1 MHWSSCGSPGWPR
14 CPVLRADGDL
24 HAPNWEPALEVGR
37 GWGRGGWGQ
46 GRAGRQAPGTGRNSC
61 RTLCSQTAA
70 PLRALRPRR
79 QELRPRKPSRAG
91 GWALPLGARPPTTR
105 HAPPPHTPRLHHHS
119 WAPCPGAAWS
129 LGPVQPDRYVA
140 AAPVGSARP
149 PCFLQACPAPA
160 TKSTSPAPHPHEV
173 PPPHPGRDRPPRQPA
188 GHGTEQTQQTTPSE
202 KQLNLCASA
211 PSAVLR
217 RPLQHG
223 RPQAPRGDKC
233 SASGTDSE
241 LCNQKSLQGNP
252 DFSTSFDV
260 TLICGNVFK
269 RNAHAALLPST
280 TLHTWP
286 ARRCQGRRSAYQ
298 RRARG
303 LDRGAA
309 WPEGDGCRTG
319 VQPRVC
325 LRAWLLTHSARWVLR
340 TNALC

>member
-1 MHWSSCGSPGWPR
+1 MPFQEGNLLAATVWESRSARPGSSPPPASPGSEASTSEAGREEVSVHWSSCGSPGWPR

-140 AAPVGSARP
+140 APVGSARP
-149 PCFLQACPAPA
+149 PCFLQARPAPA

-188 GHGTEQTQQTTPSE
+188 GHGTEQTRQTTPSE

-217 RPLQHG
+217 RPLRSFG
-223 RPQAPRGDKC
+223 VLCSMEGLRPRE
-233 SASGTDSE
+233 GT
-241 LCNQKSLQGNP
+241 NVRLQG
-252 DFSTSFDV
+252 
-260 TLICGNVFK
+260 LIQNYAIRKV
-269 RNAHAALLPST
+269 
-280 TLHTWP
+280 
-286 ARRCQGRRSAYQ
+286 
-298 RRARG
+298 
-303 LDRGAA
+303 
-309 WPEGDGCRTG
+309 CREI
-319 VQPRVC
+319 QI
-325 LRAWLLTHSARWVLR
+325 SARVLM
-340 TNALC
+340 LL